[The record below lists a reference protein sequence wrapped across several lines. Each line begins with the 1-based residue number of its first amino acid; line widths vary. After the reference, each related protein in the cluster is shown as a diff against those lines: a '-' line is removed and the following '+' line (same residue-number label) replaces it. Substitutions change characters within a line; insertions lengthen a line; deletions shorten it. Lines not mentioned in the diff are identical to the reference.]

1 MLLLTLPIMFSLLS
15 LTSSFQLPM
24 LLNTDHISTDAQSY
38 QAASDIFLQREN
50 LKNLGQTAQGG
61 FEIYLT
67 ECLPQPANS
76 ITCHFVARNTQ
87 DMRELEFRPQSS
99 RMIDG
104 SGTEV
109 MGSYGRFGSD
119 SIGSGCYCT
128 ADVSMPKNV
137 RVNGEVTFETN
148 PSNDQISYMQIDFI
162 DFMVD
167 FTFIEE

>member
-1 MLLLTLPIMFSLLS
+1 MSLSMLPITLSLFS
-15 LTSSFQLPM
+15 LTSSFQSLT
-24 LLNTDHISTDAQSY
+24 LLSINHPSTEDQPHRRFQNAY
-38 QAASDIFLQREN
+38 LQIEN

-76 ITCHFVARNTQ
+76 ITCNFVVRNTQ
-87 DMRELEFRPQSS
+87 EMRELQFKPLSS
-99 RMIDG
+99 RMIDS

-119 SIGSGCYCT
+119 FVRCYCT
-128 ADVSMPKNV
+128 ADVNMPKNV

-148 PSNDQISYMQIDFI
+148 PANDQISYIQMDFV

-167 FTFIEE
+167 FAFIE